1 MVDSA
6 TVAPGAPD
14 ENATARKRGRWSI
27 FWRRFFISAGE
38 RLRRL
43 RTAFLI
49 GILFLLIA
57 IFALAPQIFITVPAG
72 HVAVMWY
79 RFFGGTVVDQSY
91 GEGIHMIFPWDEM
104 YVYDA
109 RLQNQARVY
118 DTISSN
124 GLSMEVD
131 IAVRYR
137 INREA
142 VGMLHKLVG
151 PNYAEILVYPEI
163 GSHAR
168 ELISRYTP
176 EQLYTETRAFIQA
189 EILERMVNELGSS
202 LVNQSFQG
210 RLVTV
215 EDVLIR
221 SVILPERVADA
232 IERKA
237 EQYQAMLEYDFRL
250 AREEK
255 EKQRKKI
262 EAEGIREFQDIVAKT
277 ITEEYLRL
285 RGIEATM
292 TLATSKNSKTIIIG
306 GKDGLPVILNT
317 ADAPTASSPDSDSG
331 AELVNDTEESLPNAG
346 AVNARS
352 QEVAPQNAISPGIRE
367 PVDPAGKRQRPAGAN
382 RNAPANSD
390 PLPITPL
397 MKPAAPTEGGAEGAS
412 SSGKMAEDVLK
423 SVASSFDRSGG
434 DRDGIV
440 KQSDMEPA
448 ATHESAGQ
456 PEISKTGSK

>member
-1 MVDSA
+1 MVDGTTMSA
-6 TVAPGAPD
+6 NGPERGD
-14 ENATARKRGRWSI
+14 DDTARPRGIRQRFIHWLQHVVKRSQTGILITI
-27 FWRRFFISAGE
+27 FFV
-38 RLRRL
+38 
-43 RTAFLI
+43 LI
-49 GILFLLIA
+49 GMI
-57 IFALAPQIFITVPAG
+57 ALAPQIFITIPAG
-72 HVAVMWY
+72 HVGVMWY
-79 RFFGGTVVDQSY
+79 RFFGGTVVEHTY
-91 GEGIHMIFPWDEM
+91 GEGIQMIFPWDRM
-104 YVYDA
+104 FVYDA

-137 INREA
+137 INRDA
-142 VGMLHKLVG
+142 AGMLHKLVG
-151 PNYAEILVYPEI
+151 PNYPEILVYPEI

-189 EILERMVNELGSS
+189 EILERMVNQLGSS

-221 SVILPERVADA
+221 SVKLPQRVADA

-292 TLATSKNSKTIIIG
+292 SLATSKNSKTIIIG

-317 ADAPTASSPDSDSG
+317 ADAPGSTSESQG
-331 AELVNDTEESLPNAG
+331 AELVGDQENTLPSATDF
-346 AVNARS
+346 NARAAEIS
-352 QEVAPQNAISPGIRE
+352 PQNAISPGIRE
-367 PVDPAGKRQRPAGAN
+367 PGSSPSSAAKTNPMTPSQPGGAPSATPAQVPTPAVKPDASAAGAAQSGAQEPASPGTLQKVMQSI
-382 RNAPANSD
+382 APLYDSTAVS
-390 PLPITPL
+390 TE
-397 MKPAAPTEGGAEGAS
+397 AAAG
-412 SSGKMAEDVLK
+412 
-423 SVASSFDRSGG
+423 R
-434 DRDGIV
+434 
-440 KQSDMEPA
+440 EPA
-448 ATHESAGQ
+448 AV
-456 PEISKTGSK
+456 PEMKADTKR

>member
-1 MVDSA
+1 M
-6 TVAPGAPD
+6 
-14 ENATARKRGRWSI
+14 
-27 FWRRFFISAGE
+27 SAGGPDSE
-38 RLRRL
+38 QDRNEGRSRGFVARMLDRLGYGLKRFQ
-43 RTAFLI
+43 T
-49 GILFLLIA
+49 GILIA
-57 IFALAPQIFITVPAG
+57 IFFLLLAMIALAPQIFINIPAG
-72 HVAVMWY
+72 HVGVMWY
-79 RFFGGTVVDQSY
+79 RFLGGTVVDRTY
-91 GEGIHMIFPWDEM
+91 GEGIQMIFPWDEM
-104 YVYDA
+104 YIYDA
-109 RLQNQARVY
+109 RLQNKARVY

-142 VGMLHKLVG
+142 AGMLHKLVG
-151 PNYAEILVYPEI
+151 PDYPEILVYPEI

-189 EILERMVNELGSS
+189 EILERMINQLGSS

-210 RLVTV
+210 RLVSI

-221 SVILPERVADA
+221 SVTLPDRVAEA

-292 TLATSKNSKTIIIG
+292 SLATSKNSKTIIIG

-317 ADAPTASSPDSDSG
+317 ADSPSASPGTSGG
-331 AELVNDTEESLPNAG
+331 AELTGDDEKSLPSSNAF
-346 AVNARS
+346 NARA
-352 QEVAPQNAISPGIRE
+352 QEIDPQNAVTPGLRE
-367 PVDPAGKRQRPAGAN
+367 PASPSGKVGMQQ
-382 RNAPANSD
+382 
-390 PLPITPL
+390 
-397 MKPAAPTEGGAEGAS
+397 KPATPATSDGTPPMASGIPAPTVTPDDGPGTLSKVLQAVSPSNNADTAVQAGREPDAQREPGAKPE
-412 SSGKMAEDVLK
+412 
-423 SVASSFDRSGG
+423 
-434 DRDGIV
+434 V
-440 KQSDMEPA
+440 K
-448 ATHESAGQ
+448 
-456 PEISKTGSK
+456 

>member
-1 MVDSA
+1 MVESA
-6 TVAPGAPD
+6 TTPNDSPNE
-14 ENATARKRGRWSI
+14 ENARGTTGVRGVINRMLDSLHRVIKRFQTGILITI
-27 FWRRFFISAGE
+27 FF
-38 RLRRL
+38 
-43 RTAFLI
+43 TLI
-49 GILFLLIA
+49 GMI
-57 IFALAPQIFITVPAG
+57 ALAPQIFITIPAG
-72 HVAVMWY
+72 HVGVMWY
-79 RFFGGTVVDQSY
+79 RFLGGTVVDRTY
-91 GEGIHMIFPWDEM
+91 GEGLQIIFPWDEM

-137 INREA
+137 INAEA
-142 VGMLHKLVG
+142 AGMLHKLVG
-151 PNYAEILVYPEI
+151 PNYPEILVYPEI

-189 EILERMVNELGSS
+189 QILERMVNQLGSS
-202 LVNQSFQG
+202 LINQSFRG

-221 SVILPERVADA
+221 SVTLPERVADA

-250 AREEK
+250 AREQKEK
-255 EKQRKKI
+255 ERKKI

-292 TLATSKNSKTIIIG
+292 SLATSNNSKTIIIG

-317 ADAPTASSPDSDSG
+317 GDSGSLRRNDSDQ
-331 AELVNDTEESLPNAG
+331 ELTGDTAQTLPSSNSF
-346 AVNARS
+346 NARS
-352 QEVAPQNAISPGIRE
+352 QEISPQNAISPG
-367 PVDPAGKRQRPAGAN
+367 VRQMESPGRD
-382 RNAPANSD
+382 RKVAPANQAQPNSA
-390 PLPITPL
+390 PLPVVAPATPTQTSGADQTASDTTGTT
-397 MKPAAPTEGGAEGAS
+397 AAGMTGDILQAIAPVYDSGTASQQAEPSREPTA
-412 SSGKMAEDVLK
+412 
-423 SVASSFDRSGG
+423 
-434 DRDGIV
+434 
-440 KQSDMEPA
+440 
-448 ATHESAGQ
+448 Q
-456 PEISKTGSK
+456 PEIKK

>member
-1 MVDSA
+1 MVDGTTMSA
-6 TVAPGAPD
+6 RGPERGD
-14 ENATARKRGRWSI
+14 GENPRRHGFRDRFINWLHRVVKRSQTGI
-27 FWRRFFISAGE
+27 LITIFFI
-38 RLRRL
+38 
-43 RTAFLI
+43 LI
-49 GILFLLIA
+49 GMI
-57 IFALAPQIFITVPAG
+57 ALAPQIFITIPAG
-72 HVAVMWY
+72 HVGVMWY
-79 RFFGGTVVDQSY
+79 RFFGGTVVEHTY
-91 GEGIHMIFPWDEM
+91 GEGVQMIFPWDRM
-104 YVYDA
+104 FVYDA

-137 INREA
+137 INRDA
-142 VGMLHKLVG
+142 AGMLHKLVG
-151 PNYAEILVYPEI
+151 PNYPEILVYPEI

-189 EILERMVNELGSS
+189 EILERMVNQLGSS

-221 SVILPERVADA
+221 SVKLPQRVADA

-292 TLATSKNSKTIIIG
+292 SLATSKNSKTIIIG

-317 ADAPTASSPDSDSG
+317 ADAPGSNQDTQG
-331 AELVNDTEESLPNAG
+331 VELTGDQANTLPSANEL
-346 AVNARS
+346 NARAAEIS
-352 QEVAPQNAISPGIRE
+352 PQNAISPGIRE
-367 PVDPAGKRQRPAGAN
+367 PGSSASPSSATKPVSPNQPGG
-382 RNAPANSD
+382 APAAEQGVVPTPDVKSAAQASVEQPGSPGTLQKVMQSIA
-390 PLPITPL
+390 PLYDSS
-397 MKPAAPTEGGAEGAS
+397 AVSTEA
-412 SSGKMAEDVLK
+412 
-423 SVASSFDRSGG
+423 VAGR
-434 DRDGIV
+434 
-440 KQSDMEPA
+440 EPA
-448 ATHESAGQ
+448 AV
-456 PEISKTGSK
+456 PEMKADTKR

>member
-1 MVDSA
+1 MVDGTTASA
-6 TVAPGAPD
+6 GGVGNGGD
-14 ENATARKRGRWSI
+14 ENARPAGIVRRVVNWLHDVLQRFQTGLLITI
-27 FWRRFFISAGE
+27 FFV
-38 RLRRL
+38 
-43 RTAFLI
+43 LI
-49 GILFLLIA
+49 GMI
-57 IFALAPQIFITVPAG
+57 ALAPQIFITIPSG
-72 HVAVMWY
+72 HVGVMWY
-79 RFFGGTVVDQSY
+79 RFFGGTVVEHTY
-91 GEGIHMIFPWDEM
+91 GEGVQLIFPWDEM
-104 YVYDA
+104 FIYDA

-142 VGMLHKLVG
+142 AGMLHKLVG
-151 PNYAEILVYPEI
+151 PNYPEVLVYPEI

-189 EILERMVNELGSS
+189 EILERMVNQLGSS

-221 SVILPERVADA
+221 SVKLPERVADA

-292 TLATSKNSKTIIIG
+292 SLATSKNSKTIIIG
-306 GKDGLPVILNT
+306 GRDGLPVILNT
-317 ADAPTASSPDSDSG
+317 ADAPGSSRESEESG
-331 AELVNDTEESLPNAG
+331 AELTGDQENTLPSASDF
-346 AVNARS
+346 NARGGEIS
-352 QEVAPQNAISPGIRE
+352 PQNAISPGLRE
-367 PVDPAGKRQRPAGAN
+367 PGSGRGSSAAIPEPAMKPNASQPASASQM
-382 RNAPANSD
+382 APSGSA
-390 PLPITPL
+390 PEQ
-397 MKPAAPTEGGAEGAS
+397 PAAPGTMQKVMQSIAPIYDAS
-412 SSGKMAEDVLK
+412 SSAAGAP
-423 SVASSFDRSGG
+423 AGR
-434 DRDGIV
+434 
-440 KQSDMEPA
+440 EPA
-448 ATHESAGQ
+448 AQ
-456 PEISKTGSK
+456 PEMKADIKQ